1 MARITLAG
9 ESLIAQKQGAKQAL
23 VVSKFIFAN
32 VPGLDP
38 NTPIDRAAGKP
49 PANQIVYTYL
59 IPAENSGYVN
69 PNQVV
74 YSAQL
79 GSDIGD
85 FDWNWMGLE
94 TAEGVLFAVA
104 YMPLQQKRKNIP
116 PLQLGNNVTR
126 NVLVEYDGAQETTG
140 ISIDAKTWQH
150 DFTVRLAGIDERE
163 RLSNRDM
170 FGRACFFDAGLQV
183 EKVGTAYQVKP
194 GLAYVEGVRVNVPAA
209 LAVPAAAL
217 PTTVWLDV
225 VLERQLNDVVARWS
239 LVCAAAKSDYKDALG
254 VQHYCIPLADLTA
267 AAISDRRS
275 VEAITG
281 PVVQHFAA
289 KIGTYPQL
297 RAQATTKGDV
307 GLDQIPNAISNDPAN
322 NSTAVLATTNMVQ
335 AVRNLLQAAINNII
349 SGVSIV
355 GKAARLATA
364 RTISITGGATG
375 SGTFDGAA
383 DLAINV
389 TVNPASHTHTIAQ
402 TSGLQAAL
410 DSKLPLAG
418 GSVSGA
424 TGFHQGIHGGYG
436 LGNGGS
442 NSWGAAIWS
451 IGPSYDGEG
460 QADAYRPTQHYGLSW
475 IRSTHPSAI
484 AQIGEGAYVYQAGAL
499 KGGIGTG
506 GIYTAGVFYGNGAG
520 LTNLNANNLAAG
532 TIPDARLSGTYTG
545 VNITGNAATST
556 TATKL
561 ATPRTLAMT
570 GDASWA
576 VPFDGTGNVSAV
588 LTLANTGVVAGTYPK
603 VTVDAKGR
611 VLAGAALTAGD
622 IPALDASKVTSG
634 VLAAARLTGTYSI
647 TVNGNAAT
655 ASKWAAPRTI
665 TFTGG
670 ATGAVSLDGSA
681 NVSVSLNVQP
691 SAHTHTTAQ
700 VTGLDA
706 ALLAAAPPGQ
716 VAAFA
721 GAAAPAGWLK
731 ANGAAV
737 SRTAYARLFAA
748 IGTRYG
754 AGDGSTTFNLPDGR
768 GEFIRGWSDGRNVD
782 AGRALG
788 SIQLDQNRSHIHGAT
803 AASAGEH
810 VHGMQ
815 TRLDWGQNG
824 DAVAYAKGVAS
835 RVNQTQSAGAHTH
848 TITIGAEGGNE
859 ARPRNIAFLFCIKY

>member
-38 NTPIDRAAGKP
+38 TKPVDRAAAKP
-49 PANQIVYTYL
+49 PANQIVYTYA
-59 IPAENSGYVN
+59 IPADNSGYVN

-94 TAEGVLFAVA
+94 SAEGVLFAVA
-104 YMPLQQKRKNIP
+104 YVPLQQKRKNIP

-140 ISIDAKTWQH
+140 ITIDAKTWQH
-150 DFTVRLAGIDERE
+150 DFTVRMAGIDERE
-163 RLSNRDM
+163 RLSNRDI
-170 FGRACFFDAGLQV
+170 FGRACFFDTGLQV
-183 EKVGTAYQVKP
+183 EKVSTAYQVKP
-194 GLAYVEGVRVNVPAA
+194 GLAYVEGVRVNVPAT

-225 VLERQLNDVVARWS
+225 VLERRLNDVVARWS
-239 LVCAAAKSDYKDALG
+239 LACAAAKPDYKDALG
-254 VQHYCIPLADLTA
+254 VQHYCIALADLTTSS
-267 AAISDRRS
+267 ITDRRPTES
-275 VEAITG
+275 IKG
-281 PVVQHFAA
+281 PLIQHFAA
-289 KIGTYPQL
+289 RIGTYPQL

-349 SGVSIV
+349 SGASIA

-364 RTISITGGATG
+364 RTISLTGGATG
-375 SGTFDGAA
+375 SGSFDGSAN
-383 DLAINV
+383 LALSV
-389 TVNPASHTHTIAQ
+389 TVNPEAHVHTIGQ
-402 TSGLQAAL
+402 TTGLQSAL

-442 NSWGAAIWS
+442 ASWGAAMWS
-451 IGPSYDGEG
+451 IGPSYDGTG
-460 QADAYRPTQHYGLSW
+460 QADAYVPAQHYGLSW
-475 IRSTHPSAI
+475 IRGSHPNVAP
-484 AQIGEGAYVYQAGAL
+484 AIGEGAYVYQAGVL
-499 KGGIGTG
+499 KGGIGSA

-532 TIPDARLSGTYTG
+532 IIPDARLSGTYSG
-545 VNITGNAATST
+545 VNITGNAAT
-556 TATKL
+556 
-561 ATPRTLAMT
+561 
-570 GDASWA
+570 
-576 VPFDGTGNVSAV
+576 
-588 LTLANTGVVAGTYPK
+588 
-603 VTVDAKGR
+603 
-611 VLAGAALTAGD
+611 
-622 IPALDASKVTSG
+622 
-634 VLAAARLTGTYSI
+634 
-647 TVNGNAAT
+647 
-655 ASKWAAPRTI
+655 ASKWATPRTI

-670 ATGAVSLDGSA
+670 ATGSVALDGST
-681 NVSVSLNVQP
+681 NVSVSLAVQP
-691 SAHTHTTAQ
+691 TAHTHTTAQ
-700 VTGLDA
+700 VTGLDT

-721 GAAAPAGWLK
+721 MVNAPAGWLK

-748 IGTRYG
+748 IGTQFG
-754 AGDGSTTFNLPDGR
+754 AGDGSTTFNLPDAR
-768 GEFIRGWSDGRNVD
+768 GEFIRGLADGRNLD
-782 AGRALG
+782 LGRVLG
-788 SIQLDQNRSHIHGAT
+788 SVQAGQNLAHTHTATIASGGAHTHAVSGT

-810 VHGMQ
+810 TH
-815 TRLDWGQNG
+815 TAPRAQNNNVG
-824 DAVAYAKGVAS
+824 GGSPNFTTANLLNGTTAP
-835 RVNQTQSAGAHTH
+835 THSAGAHTH
-848 TITIGAEGGNE
+848 IVSGTAASAGAHTHAATIASEGGNE
-859 ARPRNIAFLFCIKY
+859 ARPRNMALLYCIKI

>member
-49 PANQIVYTYL
+49 PANQIVYTYV

-170 FGRACFFDAGLQV
+170 FGRACFFDTGLQV
-183 EKVGTAYQVKP
+183 EKVGTAYQIKP
-194 GLAYVEGVRVNVPAA
+194 GLAYVEGVRVNVPAG

-239 LVCAAAKSDYKDALG
+239 LVCAAAKPDYKDALG

-267 AAISDRRS
+267 AVISDRRP

-281 PVVQHFAA
+281 PVVKHFAA

-364 RTISITGGATG
+364 RTISLTGGATG
-375 SGTFDGAA
+375 SGVFDGAA
-383 DLAINV
+383 DLAIPV
-389 TVNPASHTHTIAQ
+389 VVDPTKHGHTIAQ
-402 TSGLQAAL
+402 TAGLQAAL
-410 DSKLPLAG
+410 DGKFSTAG
-418 GSVSGA
+418 GTL
-424 TGFHQGIHGGYG
+424 TGNVVISTDWWSSIALQGGYG
-436 LGNGGS
+436 DRVMLHAGGLEGGNELRIGRYSRLDGSWISNPFVFKMETGELYATRLIGNGSGLVELNANYLGEGTVPIARLVGTYNINVNGTAAAATKLAAQRTLSASGDASWAVAFDGTSNVSATITLANSGVAAGS
-442 NSWGAAIWS
+442 YPKVTVNAKGLVTGGAALVA
-451 IGPSYDGEG
+451 
-460 QADAYRPTQHYGLSW
+460 ADIPALDTSKLTTGILP
-475 IRSTHPSAI
+475 I
-484 AQIGEGAYVYQAGAL
+484 AR
-499 KGGIGTG
+499 GGT
-506 GIYTAGVFYGNGAG
+506 GNGAG
-520 LTNLNANNLAAG
+520 QA
-532 TIPDARLSGTYTG
+532 P
-545 VNITGNAATST
+545 
-556 TATKL
+556 TALKL
-561 ATPRTLAMT
+561 ATPRTISISGA
-570 GDASWA
+570 GSGAA
-576 VPFDGTGNVSAV
+576 NFDGSANITIP
-588 LTLANTGVVAGTYPK
+588 LTV
-603 VTVDAKGR
+603 
-611 VLAGAALTAGD
+611 
-622 IPALDASKVTSG
+622 DASKVQAGILPLSRGGLGANTPAGARSTIGAG
-634 VLAAARLTGTYSI
+634 VP
-647 TVNGNAAT
+647 AT
-655 ASKWAAPRTI
+655 ASLSTSGWWRDED
-665 TFTGG
+665 TGFIEQWIQASG
-670 ATGAVSLDGSA
+670 ADNTEVVVNLPIAFPNQA
-681 NVSVSLNVQP
+681 LNVQATPVGP
-691 SAHTHTTAQ
+691 SSAPGTTGSLSVSASFINNSQ
-700 VTGLDA
+700 VRLGLNWSGGSPSS
-706 ALLAAAPPGQ
+706 L
-716 VAAFA
+716 VFI
-721 GAAAPAGWLK
+721 
-731 ANGAAV
+731 
-737 SRTAYARLFAA
+737 RA
-748 IGTRYG
+748 IGR
-754 AGDGSTTFNLPDGR
+754 
-768 GEFIRGWSDGRNVD
+768 
-782 AGRALG
+782 
-788 SIQLDQNRSHIHGAT
+788 
-803 AASAGEH
+803 
-810 VHGMQ
+810 
-815 TRLDWGQNG
+815 
-824 DAVAYAKGVAS
+824 
-835 RVNQTQSAGAHTH
+835 
-848 TITIGAEGGNE
+848 
-859 ARPRNIAFLFCIKY
+859 